1 MKIFKFIIVFS
12 LCLCASLYGKA
23 QSLADIAASADLTLK
38 GEAQMPL
45 PEQKDQQEAVQ
56 TTALTVARLP
66 DIKLNEESITK
77 SVIKY
82 ASTEQIAQAQA
93 ALKNGHTQE
102 ALEEYTKAAEDTAL
116 PKEATARAAANSALL
131 YLQQAQYKKAAQYAA
146 LAAQQD
152 EQNPFY
158 QLIKVW
164 AYAAQNKPKQARKEY
179 SNLLFLT
186 ADFEYL
192 TSAKLAV
199 AMADFYAKNYTE
211 SFSAFQNLYGT
222 DPYLISHAILMM
234 GRISYL
240 KENYKTAQ
248 TLFDQSLAHDAQ
260 NYAAQKYMAHTLKE
274 LKQFVPA
281 WQTFASLYVLDTQDT
296 ELQKQIKSLSK
307 YIKGDPKDYLYYT
320 KLKEIYSTTPSPSD
334 SPQLRVALFTDAR
347 GVPSHI
353 QNFSFIT
360 SHGFTIKDD
369 SLGKVISAP
378 SFNSRDILFDAE
390 HSAAIIQSKGGNTE
404 FATKRPFVIET
415 DVKGSSILIKNAQ
428 TKDVFSANT
437 GDKELRGNILV
448 IPHKEGLT
456 LINYTT
462 VEDVLPAIIM
472 AAARGQKSPQAL
484 QALAVVLRTKL
495 MAKINAKN
503 DVFDISDNDKQIP
516 YGGINMQADYTVAA
530 AKATEGETLT
540 AKEDGQNTDGVDFY
554 RSCSAVAKE
563 GAADSPFTVKYQL
576 SPENIFKFML
586 SNPPAELPS
595 APQDPTL
602 WSAVKWVYNIPAK
615 EIQARLKKYDIGT
628 LKYIK
633 PSALSK
639 EGRVLAV
646 TFSGTKKTIELP
658 FEEADFALA
667 AGTLR
672 SDFFFIIPFGKEGKA
687 KEFLLLGSESG
698 QGKGLC
704 LDGAIGLEREGKT
717 KEEILSYYLL
727 PYRVTK

>member
-12 LCLCASLYGKA
+12 LCLCAAGFGRA

-38 GEAQMPL
+38 GEAQMPA
-45 PEQKDQQEAVQ
+45 PQQQEAEEPVQ

-66 DIKLNEESITK
+66 DIKLNEDSIRT

-82 ASTEQIAQAQA
+82 SSPAQLSPA
-93 ALKNGHTQE
+93 AEALQNGNAQE
-102 ALEEYTKAAEDTAL
+102 ALALYTQTAKDAAL
-116 PKEATARAAANSALL
+116 PKEVTAHAAANSALL
-131 YLQQAQYKKAAQYAA
+131 YLQQAEFKKAAEYAA

-164 AYAAQNKPKQARKEY
+164 AYAAQNNAKQARKEY
-179 SNLLFLT
+179 NKLLFLT

-211 SFSAFQNLYGT
+211 SSSAFQNLYGT
-222 DPYLISHAILMM
+222 DPYVISHAIFML
-234 GRISYL
+234 GRMSYL

-260 NYAAQKYMAHTLKE
+260 NYAAQKYLAYTLKE

-320 KLKEIYSTTPSPSD
+320 KLKEIYSTTPALSD
-334 SPQLRVALFTDAR
+334 SPQLRVALFTNAH
-347 GVPSHI
+347 GGPSYI
-353 QNFSFIT
+353 QKFSFIT

-369 SLGKVISAP
+369 ALGKVISAP
-378 SFNSRDILFDAE
+378 AFNSRDIIFDAE

-404 FATKRPFVIET
+404 FATKRPFVIQP
-415 DVKGSSILIKNAQ
+415 DIKGSSILIKNAEAEE
-428 TKDVFSANT
+428 VFSANT

-448 IPHKEGLT
+448 IPHQEGLT

-462 VEDVLPAIIM
+462 VEDALPAM
-472 AAARGQKSPQAL
+472 LMSAARGEKSPQAL
-484 QALAVVLRTKL
+484 QALAVVIRTKL
-495 MAKINAKN
+495 TAKIAEKQNIF
-503 DVFDISDNDKQIP
+503 DVSDNDKQIP
-516 YGGINMQADYTVAA
+516 YGGINMQADYTLAA

-540 AKEDGQNTDGVDFY
+540 PADGVDFY
-554 RSCSAVAKE
+554 RSCSAAAKE
-563 GAADSPFTVKYQL
+563 GMLSSPDYISYPL
-576 SPENIFKFML
+576 SAENVFKFMI
-586 SNPPAELPS
+586 SNPPANLIS

-602 WSAVKWVYNIPAK
+602 WSAVKWISLIPAK
-615 EIQARLKKYDIGT
+615 EIQGRLKKYNIGT
-628 LKYIK
+628 LKYIQ
-633 PSALSK
+633 PSVLSK

-646 TFSGTKKTIELP
+646 TFSGSKKTIELP
-658 FEEADFALA
+658 FEEADFALT

-672 SDFFFIIPFGKEGKA
+672 SNFFFIIPFGKEGKA

-704 LDGAIGLEREGKT
+704 IDGAIGLDREGKN
-717 KEEILSYYLL
+717 KEEILSSYLF